1 MMMRSLG
8 VAGFLLAL
16 AFLSG
21 AATLPARSAVHDD
34 PAHIAVPVQ
43 DAVADDPS
51 VIDPDAR
58 PGASPAVEP
67 AVETGALIDPV
78 SVALR
83 DLIDPAGSS
92 APGGGDLAAVAE
104 FYLEREWVPA
114 WTLDGRLTAA
124 ALAVIERLRHADEEG
139 LDPDAYP
146 VPSVHL
152 GDGLPSTPILLAE
165 AEIELSR
172 SVVAYA
178 RHAMGGRIKPSTIS
192 GYLKQT
198 PPQIDAVEA
207 LDTIVSAED
216 PAAALVGF
224 NPQHKEYVRLKAELA
239 RLRALPDQA
248 ERPIAL
254 PEGPV
259 LKLGSRGPRV
269 EILRKRLDVVASEVE
284 VDAEVFDADVQAAVI
299 DFQRA
304 NQLYVDGMVGPRTRA
319 AINGGDEGD
328 PVADVIANMERWR
341 WMPRDLGRYYVQVNV
356 PEFMVRLV
364 RDGAVH
370 HETRVV
376 VGKRSNQTPIFSDEM
391 EHLVVN
397 PYWNVP
403 RSIASKEMLPRIQQD
418 PVSFFARSGYEVLS
432 RGRRVHPLDVN
443 WWNGSLNSI
452 RIRQKPGARNV
463 LGRIKFMF
471 PNSHAIY
478 LHDTPSKSLFNR
490 SVRAFS
496 HGCVRVFE
504 PMKFADALLVE
515 ESEWD
520 AQRLNRLFGGR
531 SRQVNL
537 TRHIPVHLT
546 YFTAWVDDAGV
557 LQRRPD
563 IYGHHQKIIKA
574 LGLDVDAQLKTL

>member
-1 MMMRSLG
+1 MMRSLG
-8 VAGFLLAL
+8 VAGFSL
-16 AFLSG
+16 AFSVVVG
-21 AATLPARSAVHDD
+21 GVAAVPSWAAVHDD
-34 PAHIAVPVQ
+34 PAIIVMPA
-43 DAVADDPS
+43 ADGAAPGEQPAAG
-51 VIDPDAR
+51 PDGLPA
-58 PGASPAVEP
+58 ASPAVEP
-67 AVETGALIDPV
+67 AVETGALLDPV
-78 SVALR
+78 SLALR
-83 DLIDPAGSS
+83 DLLETTGDSGR
-92 APGGGDLAAVAE
+92 GDLAAVAE

-114 WTLDGRLTAA
+114 WTLDGRLSAA

-146 VPSVHL
+146 IPSAHL

-172 SVVAYA
+172 SVAAYA
-178 RHAMGGRIKPSTIS
+178 RHAMGGRIAPSSIS
-192 GYLKQT
+192 GYFDLS
-198 PPQIDAVEA
+198 PPQLDPVEA
-207 LDTIVSAED
+207 LDTIVSAEN
-216 PAAALVGF
+216 PAVALIGF
-224 NPQHKEYVRLKAELA
+224 NPQHDGYRRLKAELA
-239 RLRALPDQA
+239 RLRALPDQV
-248 ERPIAL
+248 ERPVAL
-254 PEGPV
+254 PEGPL
-259 LKLGSRGPRV
+259 LKLGSRDSRV
-269 EILRKRLDVVASEVE
+269 EILRKRLNVAAPE
-284 VDAEVFDADVQAAVI
+284 FDADVFDAEVQAAVS
-299 DFQRA
+299 DFQRT

-319 AINGGDEGD
+319 AINGGDEGN

-341 WMPRDLGRYYVQVNV
+341 WMPRDLGRYYVQVNI
-356 PEFMVRLV
+356 PEFMVRLI
-364 RDGAVH
+364 RDGAVY

-391 EHLVVN
+391 EHVIVN

-432 RGRRVHPLDVN
+432 RGRQVHPLDVN
-443 WWNGSLNSI
+443 WWNGSLSSV
-452 RIRQKPGARNV
+452 RIRQRPGAGNA

-471 PNSHAIY
+471 PNRHSVY

-515 ESEWD
+515 ENDWD
-520 AQRLNRLFGGR
+520 AQRLTRLFGGR

-537 TRHIPVHLT
+537 TRHIPVHIT

-557 LQRRPD
+557 LQRRSD
-563 IYGHHQKIIKA
+563 IYGHHQKLIKA
-574 LGLDVDAQLKTL
+574 LGLDDDA